1 MIYISHRG
9 LLNGPSGPSQWENSP
24 WAIEEA
30 ISVCD
35 NVEVDVWM
43 HENEL
48 WLGHDKP
55 TYRQPLKWFRENQT
69 HLWIHCKN
77 VQAIEFFNEFHN
89 LWHYFWHEN
98 DHMTVTSKG
107 YLWVYPGKQI
117 VRGSI
122 AVLPELHDDDIS
134 KCVGI
139 CTDYVLKYRGDL

>member
-1 MIYISHRG
+1 MMIYISHRG
-9 LLNGPSGPSQWENSP
+9 LLNGPSKWENAP

-30 ISVCD
+30 MAVCY

-55 TYRQPLKWFRENQT
+55 TYRTSLNWFYENQN

-107 YLWVYPGKQI
+107 YLWVYPGKQP

-122 AVLPELHDDDIS
+122 AVLPEIHDDDINY
-134 KCVGI
+134 CTGV
-139 CTDYVLKYRGDL
+139 CTDYVLKYMGKL